1 MKEPFTPMN
10 LAIVQL
16 EALDILTTSI
26 ISYKIIEATDPT
38 LYGETPPIAI
48 TGATPNS

>member
-16 EALDILTTSI
+16 EALDILTSSI
-26 ISYKIIEATDPT
+26 VNVKITEIPEATV
-38 LYGETPPIAI
+38 LYGETPPISI
-48 TGATPNS
+48 K

>member
-16 EALDILTTSI
+16 EALDILTTSYVKF
-26 ISYKIIEATDPT
+26 SYTVETINS
-38 LYGETPPIAI
+38 GETPLIDI
-48 TGATPNS
+48 SFLSVGGGN